1 MLPDGGLAL
10 NLVVNLGLGGV
21 SLALLA
27 SLQAPDGACAAC
39 SGVGRVAC
47 AEHRAAEIAR
57 ESNALLCTFYAD
69 CKRCGGMG
77 TVDCTACDPP
87 EDAAAH
93 VRSALRVGAAA
104 RLARLEGVIGRPVL
118 AAASAHFDLVRELE
132 PAKVE
137 GKKKSRHEL
146 LHLYL
151 DRLEETYR
159 DYLGFFALADEHITA
174 RSEIWL
180 WTNKA
185 DHDKAG
191 QEFCGYTTPDVE
203 YKRGIAAIS
212 SIWNDPRK
220 LKDDEALHRNV
231 VHHVVHGLM
240 NAQSPVAW
248 TGKLNMGWAD
258 EGLSLWFEDRLL
270 GAATGFCFW
279 PEEEPAGLRSGNLRP
294 ALKKL
299 LEPGRPLD
307 LERLLVLDTVD
318 MTREQQ
324 AIGFALIDYLAARDA
339 ALLDRLLARMRARTP
354 TRDALKEIYG
364 LTLEELEP
372 AWRAWVQETYPG
384 R

>member
-1 MLPDGGLAL
+1 M
-10 NLVVNLGLGGV
+10 NLDPSLVLGVVL
-21 SLALLA
+21 SLAAGLVPA
-27 SLQAPDGACAAC
+27 QAAVGACVAC
-39 SGVGRVAC
+39 AGAGRVAC
-47 AEHRAAEIAR
+47 AEHRTAEQAR
-57 ESNALLCTFYAD
+57 ESNAILCTFYAD
-69 CKRCGGMG
+69 CKRCEGTG
-77 TVDCTACDPP
+77 TVDCAACAPM
-87 EDAAAH
+87 EDDGARARRKLRTAAAT
-93 VRSALRVGAAA
+93 
-104 RLARLEGVIGRPVL
+104 RLAKVSGTVGRPVL
-118 AAASAHFDLVRELE
+118 AAASTHFDLVCELE
-132 PAKVE
+132 PARLQ

-151 DRLEETYR
+151 DRLEEVYR
-159 DYLGFFALADEHITA
+159 AYLAFFALTDADITA

-180 WTNKA
+180 WTDKV
-185 DHDKAG
+185 DHEKVG
-191 QEFCGYTTPDVE
+191 QEFCGYTTADVE
-203 YKRGIAAIS
+203 YMRAIAAIS
-212 SIWNDPRK
+212 SIWFDPRK

-240 NAQSPVAW
+240 NAQPPVAW

-258 EGLSLWFEDRLL
+258 EGLALWFEDHLL

-279 PEEEPAGLRSGNLRP
+279 PVEEPASLRSGNLRP

-299 LEPGRPLD
+299 LEPGRALD

-324 AIGFALIDYLAARDA
+324 ALGFALVDFLAARDA
-339 ALLDRLLARMRARTP
+339 ALLERLLELMRARTP
-354 TRDALKEIYG
+354 SRDALKEVYG